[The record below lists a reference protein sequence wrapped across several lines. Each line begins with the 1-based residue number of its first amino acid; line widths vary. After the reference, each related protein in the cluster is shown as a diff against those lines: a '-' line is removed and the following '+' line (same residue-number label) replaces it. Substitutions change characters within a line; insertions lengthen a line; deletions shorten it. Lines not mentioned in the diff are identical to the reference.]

1 MKFDL
6 GTQAG
11 DGWRFPLSSPQTP
24 LFPQPDDVMRIPSA
38 LSRRLSWSVGAVWGF
53 VLAASWQSA
62 CVAQDSPYDTRP
74 EITPPFHRVRYEAGT
89 EAGALV
95 FPATFTVWIPPGVER
110 VRGVV
115 VHQHGCGTGSCSSG
129 LTGAHDLHW
138 QALAAKHDCALL
150 APVYEQP
157 ETADCQLWCDP
168 RNGSADTFKRALGE
182 LGNLSGHAELESVP
196 WALWGHSGGGV
207 WVGAMTCL
215 YPDRVVAT
223 WLRSGVPLLEA
234 DASRPGTKPH
244 AFPDAARAVP
254 MLCNL
259 GVKEGVRDIDERFK
273 GVWPGNKTFFQ
284 AVRKRGGLIGVAIDP
299 LSSHDCGN
307 QRYLAIPWLDACL
320 SARLPAEPD
329 GPLRPMAIEK
339 AWFAPIEGGQPV
351 AATRYSG
358 DGVSLGWLPDE
369 LTAQRWTAYVKDT
382 RVPDDSPPPAPTGVR
397 FENGTLVWDAVAD
410 LESGLAGFVIER
422 DGMRIAP
429 LPDNPQNPFG
439 RPVFQRLQYSD
450 TPPQPLARF
459 EFVDPAPQA
468 GKAHRY
474 RVIALNT
481 AAGESAPSAEA
492 SAP

>member
-1 MKFDL
+1 MN
-6 GTQAG
+6 
-11 DGWRFPLSSPQTP
+11 SSPP
-24 LFPQPDDVMRIPSA
+24 CH
-38 LSRRLSWSVGAVWGF
+38 
-53 VLAASWQSA
+53 SA
-62 CVAQDSPYDTRP
+62 CARLRSCALLILIAAFVSLQACEAQDPPYDTRP
-74 EITPPFHRVRYEAGT
+74 EIAPPFHRVRYEAGT

-110 VRGVV
+110 LRGVV

-168 RNGSADTFKRALGE
+168 RNGSAATFKRALAD
-182 LGNLSGHAELESVP
+182 LGALAGHAELESAP

-207 WVGAMTCL
+207 WAGAMTCL
-215 YPDRVVAT
+215 YPDRVAAT

-234 DASRPGTKPH
+234 DAARPGSKPH

-259 GVKEGVRDIDERFK
+259 GAKEGVRDIDERFK

-284 AVRKRGGLIGVAIDP
+284 AVRRRGALVGVAIDP

-320 SARLPAEPD
+320 SARLPEKPD
-329 GPLRPMAIEK
+329 DPLRPMAMEK
-339 AWFAPIEGGQPV
+339 GWLAPIEGGAPV
-351 AATRYSG
+351 PADRFSG
-358 DGVSLGWLPDE
+358 DAISLGWLPDE
-369 LTAQRWTAYVKDT
+369 ATAKRWTAYVKDT
-382 RVPDDSPPPAPTGVR
+382 RVPDDSPPPAPTHVR
-397 FENGTLVWDAVAD
+397 FENGRLSWDAVAD
-410 LESGLAGFVIER
+410 PESGLAGFVVER
-422 DGMRIAP
+422 DGVRIAP
-429 LPDNPQNPFG
+429 IPDNPQNPFG

-481 AAGESAPSAEA
+481 AGGESAPSPEA
-492 SAP
+492 VAP

>member
-1 MKFDL
+1 MNPSPF
-6 GTQAG
+6 
-11 DGWRFPLSSPQTP
+11 FSSPSFRLGATR
-24 LFPQPDDVMRIPSA
+24 LRSVA
-38 LSRRLSWSVGAVWGF
+38 LLVVIVGF
-53 VLAASWQSA
+53 A
-62 CVAQDSPYDTRP
+62 CVSATEAQEPPYDVRP
-74 EITPPFHRVRYEAGT
+74 EIAPPYHRVRYEAGT

-110 VRGVV
+110 LRGVV

-168 RNGSADTFKRALGE
+168 RNGSADTFQRALGD
-182 LGNLSGHAELESVP
+182 LGQLSGHPELESAP

-207 WVGAMTCL
+207 WAGAMTCL

-234 DASRPGTKPH
+234 DAARPNAKPH
-244 AFPDAARAVP
+244 AFPEAARAVP

-259 GVKEGVRDIDERFK
+259 GAKEGVRDIDERFK
-273 GVWPGNKTFFQ
+273 GVWPGNKTFFE
-284 AVRKRGGLIGVAIDP
+284 AVRRRGALVGVAIDP

-320 SARLPAEPD
+320 AARLPEEPD
-329 GPLRPMAIEK
+329 GTLRPMAIEK
-339 AWFAPIEGGQPV
+339 AWLAPIEGGSPV
-351 AATRYSG
+351 PANRFSG
-358 DGVSLGWLPDE
+358 DALALGWLPDE
-369 LTAQRWTAYVKDT
+369 ATAKRWTAYVKDT
-382 RVPDDSPPPAPTGVR
+382 RVPDDSPPPAPTRVR

-439 RPVFQRLQYSD
+439 RLVFQRLQYSD

-481 AAGESAPSAEA
+481 AGGESVPSAEA

>member
-1 MKFDL
+1 MNLSPWF
-6 GTQAG
+6 
-11 DGWRFPLSSPQTP
+11 SSPWFRSSSG
-24 LFPQPDDVMRIPSA
+24 LLRSVA
-38 LSRRLSWSVGAVWGF
+38 LVIVGFARLS
-53 VLAASWQSA
+53 AS
-62 CVAQDSPYDTRP
+62 VAQEPPYDVRP
-74 EITPPFHRVRYEAGT
+74 EIAPPFHRVRYEAGT
-89 EAGALV
+89 DAGALV

-138 QALAAKHDCALL
+138 QALAAKHDCALV

-168 RNGSADTFKRALGE
+168 RNGSADTFKRALAE
-182 LGNLSGHAELESVP
+182 LGNLTGHAEIESVP

-207 WVGAMTCL
+207 WAGAMTCL

-234 DASRPGTKPH
+234 DASRPGSKPH

-259 GVKEGVRDIDERFK
+259 GAKEGVRDIDERFK
-273 GVWPGNKTFFQ
+273 GVWPGNKTFFE
-284 AVRKRGGLIGVAIDP
+284 AVRRRGALVGVAIDP

-320 SARLPAEPD
+320 AARLPEEPD
-329 GPLRPMAIEK
+329 GTLRPMAIEN
-339 AWFAPIEGGQPV
+339 AWLAPIEGGSPV
-351 AATRYSG
+351 PANRFSG
-358 DGVSLGWLPDE
+358 DALALGWLPDE
-369 LTAQRWTAYVKDT
+369 ATAKRWTAYVKDT
-382 RVPDDSPPPAPTGVR
+382 RVADDSPPPAPMRVR

-439 RPVFQRLQYSD
+439 RLVFQRLQYSD
-450 TPPQPLARF
+450 TPPQPLPRF

-468 GKAHRY
+468 GKSHRY

-481 AAGESAPSAEA
+481 AGGESVPSDEA